1 MAGDRKVTLIEPS
14 EDLVALFAR
23 QGEAEVGRLLSLAA
37 QRQVSE
43 PDALLTKYR
52 ELLAKWEKIVDETGP
67 DRDALAA
74 RLYDEVLAKLD

>member
-14 EDLVALFAR
+14 EDLVTLFA
-23 QGEAEVGRLLSLAA
+23 QKGEAEVDRLLALAA
-37 QRQVSE
+37 QRNVAE
-43 PDALLTKYR
+43 ADALLTTYR
-52 ELLAKWEKIVDETGP
+52 DLLAKWEKIVDEIGP